1 MTFKFIRKCENLE
14 KSKPKIKKK
23 NMENKKIIFTLII
36 LLIITSVTCILAA
49 SGSFDLPAGWSRAGT
64 LPKSY
69 DMGIDKGA
77 GQDGGNA
84 ATIQSID
91 KSIDGF
97 GTLMQYTSAADFR
110 GMRVKMSG
118 YMKTK
123 DVSDWA
129 GFWLRVDQKGSE
141 KSLAFDNMHD
151 GIENRSITGTTDWK
165 NYEIVLDIPVNA
177 DYLAF
182 GALEVGTGQIWFDK
196 IVFEIV
202 DLSVPVTGNGKESVK
217 FPEPAN
223 PFNLNF
229 EEVAENQN
237 VSDYSKDVSKFT
249 IINNLNIPVSFY
261 WTDFTGKS
269 IFYFDLK
276 PGEEHMQET
285 FIGHVWIAKSKDDNK
300 KLKEIKVDSPVQ
312 TWIIE

>member
-1 MTFKFIRKCENLE
+1 MKNKNFKFI
-14 KSKPKIKKK
+14 
-23 NMENKKIIFTLII
+23 LII
-36 LLIITSVTCILAA
+36 LMIMIFMSGIHA
-49 SGSFDLPAGWSRAGT
+49 SSKSYDLPSGWSRVGS

-69 DMGIDKGA
+69 DMGIEKGS
-77 GQDGGNA
+77 GKDGGNA
-84 ATIQSID
+84 GTIKSID

-97 GTLMQYTSAADFR
+97 GSLMQYSSAADFK
-110 GMRVKMSG
+110 GKRVKMTG

-123 DVSDWA
+123 DVSNWA
-129 GFWLRVDQKGSE
+129 GFWLRVDQRGSE

-151 GIENRSITGTTDWK
+151 GLENRSITGTTDWK
-165 NYEIVLDIPVNA
+165 KYEIVLDVPYNA

-182 GALEVGTGQIWFDK
+182 GALEAGTGQIWFDN

-202 DLSVPVTGNGKESVK
+202 DSSVPVTGYEKESVN
-217 FPEPAN
+217 FSEPTK

-229 EEVAENQN
+229 EEAAENQN
-237 VSDYSKDVSKFT
+237 VSDYGKETSNFT
-249 IINNLNIPVSFY
+249 VKNNLKIPVSLY
-261 WTDFTGKS
+261 WVDFTGNS

-276 PGEEHMQET
+276 PGEEQLQET

-300 KLKEIKVDSPVQ
+300 KLNEIKVESPVQ